1 MSVDAC
7 VSSVPAGGKEK
18 CTHII
23 LTSDMKPSEVASTTK
38 KKKRKEKKKRCFNYA
53 SCINCIPSS
62 SPSNG
67 GGFCQ

>member
-38 KKKRKEKKKRCFNYA
+38 KKKEKKRKKDVLIMQA
-53 SCINCIPSS
+53 V
-62 SPSNG
+62 
-67 GGFCQ
+67 